1 MFSQRYTTV
10 LALAHPR
17 QPWKLVDWLATPGF
31 GERKGVFQCLPVF
44 LGSFNCYIEKSG
56 ELIYVIEK
64 KVSMF
69 DKEIFISITTPH
81 HFQTIPQLK
90 SRL

>member
-1 MFSQRYTTV
+1 MFSHRYTTV

-31 GERKGVFQCLPVF
+31 GERKGFFLCLPVF

-56 ELIYVIEK
+56 ELTYVIEK
-64 KVSMF
+64 KASMF
-69 DKEIFISITTPH
+69 DKAIFISITVYRT
-81 HFQTIPQLK
+81 F
-90 SRL
+90 